1 MKKSI
6 IIIIMLAA
14 GVFISPIVSAQSNTS
29 LLYSVGVPMGAL
41 KDHTPSMSWRGVTF
55 EWQKFINPDVSVGV
69 NLAYSVFYDYMGY
82 GSYSRDAATLTG
94 HQYRYNNLFPMAVN
108 GQYHFNAVSSNPIKP
123 YIGLGIGTIYDLR
136 NTDMGL
142 WTVEEEN
149 WHFMVSP
156 EVGLIYDLNMVT
168 GIKFSVRYDNA
179 FKTSDADAFGN
190 LNLNLGFVFHG
201 GH

>member
-6 IIIIMLAA
+6 IIILMLAV
-14 GVFISPIVSAQSNTS
+14 GVIVSAQSNTS
-29 LLYSVGVPMGAL
+29 LLYSVGVPTGAL
-41 KDHTPSMSWRGVTF
+41 KDHTGNMSWRGVTF

-69 NLAYSVFYDYMGY
+69 NFAYSVYYQDMGY
-82 GSYSRDAATLTG
+82 GSYTNKNATLTG

-108 GQYHFNAVSSNPIKP
+108 GQYHFNAASTNPIKP

-136 NTDMGL
+136 NTDMGM
-142 WTVEEEN
+142 WTVEEQN

-156 EVGLIYDLNMVT
+156 EVGLIYDLNMAT

-179 FKTSDADAFGN
+179 FKISDADAFGN

-201 GH
+201 GN